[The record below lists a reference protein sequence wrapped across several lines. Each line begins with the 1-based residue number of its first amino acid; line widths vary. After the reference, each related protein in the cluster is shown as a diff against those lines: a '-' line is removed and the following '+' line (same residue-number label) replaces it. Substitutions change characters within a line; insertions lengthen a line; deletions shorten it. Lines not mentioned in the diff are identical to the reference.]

1 MWWNV
6 LEDQRARMRSRSK
19 ILFQKLSCI
28 LKAMNTARHRVGIQH
43 TGIHCPLNTVLVG
56 TLHRVCEEGIASW
69 KHKSPLSITAHCEHE
84 GQCITNQGDLVVPLN
99 INSHINPGH
108 GQANVIFETTLWI
121 NQVYWLFW
129 NVHIVKV
136 SFNGLIVP
144 FFSIYDRCRLKG
156 IEKENLFKDFQEFP
170 SDSAG

>member
-1 MWWNV
+1 MRWNV

-19 ILFQKLSCI
+19 VLFRKLSCI

-69 KHKSPLSITAHCEHE
+69 KYKSPLSITARCEHE

-99 INSHINPGH
+99 IKSHKPRPWTSKCNFWDNSLNKSGLLAFLKCSHSEGKFQRPH
-108 GQANVIFETTLWI
+108 C
-121 NQVYWLFW
+121 
-129 NVHIVKV
+129 
-136 SFNGLIVP
+136 SFLLYIW
-144 FFSIYDRCRLKG
+144 
-156 IEKENLFKDFQEFP
+156 QM
-170 SDSAG
+170 